1 MVVTLHQNIIGRVWD
16 EIALVCKL
24 HGDGGPASSRCRCI
38 CLHSPGRDC
47 LGDAV
52 TNESPENLPPARAS
66 EFLPTATSGPG
77 ELVVS
82 VTQEGILVDGE
93 PDAVESFL
101 DKVRDAAGQ
110 LVDVAGVSKGAVGNA
125 AGLLA
130 GAASVFVQ
138 SGQFVQLSAKSMEA
152 IRSGKLIAGDPG
164 FYRMTT
170 MGQDGKFLQQLQWRQ
185 VSLGPTQMLSVQMI
199 AVQMALKMAIAEV
212 NESIKRVEGK
222 VESVLKLVEANRTG
236 DVKGHHATVERMV
249 RNLDRTGVLSAT
261 DWQSVA
267 SLGPDLIVAVER
279 LRAHISRTLDD
290 FDASKPIQ
298 ERAEILERA
307 VEDNRLGE
315 SLNLLVVAQESLN
328 KWQRLRLARVQ
339 DVEPEHSQ
347 QVIDDNFDL
356 LATQVVEDGK
366 LYARA
371 REVLESYRRTKR
383 IDGFR
388 FWSVNDLA
396 KHSKKLQDDL
406 DAFGRARRHQLA
418 EWQEGSTPTVLDAA
432 SPRHRRG
439 ERLLRARPG
448 RGDLRVQQPL
458 QLLC

>member
-1 MVVTLHQNIIGRVWD
+1 
-16 EIALVCKL
+16 
-24 HGDGGPASSRCRCI
+24 
-38 CLHSPGRDC
+38 
-47 LGDAV
+47 
-52 TNESPENLPPARAS
+52 
-66 EFLPTATSGPG
+66 
-77 ELVVS
+77 
-82 VTQEGILVDGE
+82 
-93 PDAVESFL
+93 
-101 DKVRDAAGQ
+101 
-110 LVDVAGVSKGAVGNA
+110 
-125 AGLLA
+125 
-130 GAASVFVQ
+130 
-138 SGQFVQLSAKSMEA
+138 
-152 IRSGKLIAGDPG
+152 
-164 FYRMTT
+164 
-170 MGQDGKFLQQLQWRQ
+170 
-185 VSLGPTQMLSVQMI
+185 
-199 AVQMALKMAIAEV
+199 
-212 NESIKRVEGK
+212 
-222 VESVLKLVEANRTG
+222 
-236 DVKGHHATVERMV
+236 
-249 RNLDRTGVLSAT
+249 
-261 DWQSVA
+261 VA